1 MVSLGAVRPDQG
13 SESLQSGAVQTL
25 SRLRTF
31 TTDSRRFL
39 ASAFLWGF
47 AFSVTWLYLNFLFE
61 NLGFSDSMVGA
72 ANAIP
77 NMVAIVLA
85 LPVARLAERLGFI
98 RTLRIAAVV
107 AGAGLIVLGFVEATG
122 LVIGAVV
129 LVGVGGMAFWV
140 VPSPLMTAL
149 EPASNRTYLFSAQF
163 AAQLI
168 AGFLGSLIG
177 GRMPDL
183 FARLVDVEPKSLEAI
198 QWTVI
203 LSGLMYMLAALPL
216 LRSGEVKPDEPGR
229 GPLWHIPRQARPV
242 FIKLLAPNAL
252 IGLGAG
258 LIIPFLN
265 IFIEGKFGVTFS
277 TLGAVFAWSQLGMAL
292 AVMTQPLIAERLGKV
307 TSIVLVQ
314 GLSLPFIAMLGFSSS
329 FAAVAI
335 ALFVRSALMNAANP
349 IYAAFTMEQV
359 KEAWRPSL
367 AAAENMVWATG
378 WVIAPLASG
387 LVREALGFETGFL
400 VLFAAMLALYAT
412 GITYSWLVLR
422 PLERVAHDVE
432 EETNPPSA

>member
-1 MVSLGAVRPDQG
+1 MH
-13 SESLQSGAVQTL
+13 TL
-25 SRLRTF
+25 SKLRTF
-31 TTDSRRFL
+31 TGDSRRFL

-61 NLGFSDSMVGA
+61 SLGFSDSLVGA

-77 NMVAIVLA
+77 NVVAIVLA
-85 LPVARLAERLGFI
+85 LPVARLAGRLGFI
-98 RTLRIAAVV
+98 RSLRIAAVT
-107 AGAGLIVLGFVEATG
+107 AGVGLIVLGFVEQTW
-122 LVIGAVV
+122 LVILAVV

-149 EPASNRTYLFSAQF
+149 EPAANRTYLFSAQF

-177 GRMPDL
+177 GQMPDL
-183 FARLVDVEPKSLEAI
+183 FARLADIDPKGLQAI
-198 QWTVI
+198 QWTVV
-203 LSGLMYMLAALPL
+203 LSGFLYMLAALPL
-216 LRSGEVKPDEPGR
+216 RNVTEVRPDEPDQGK
-229 GPLWHIPRQARPV
+229 LWHIPREARHV
-242 FIKLLAPNAL
+242 FVKLLAPNAL

-265 IFIEGKFGVTFS
+265 LFVEGKFGVSFS

-292 AVMTQPLIAERLGKV
+292 AVMTQPLIADRLGKIA
-307 TSIVLVQ
+307 SIVLVQ
-314 GLSLPFIAMLGFSSS
+314 ALSLPFIAMLGFSSS

-359 KEAWRPSL
+359 KDGWRPSL
-367 AAAENMVWATG
+367 AAAENMVWAAG
-378 WVIAPLASG
+378 WVIGPIASG
-387 LVREALGFETGFL
+387 LIRDWLGFDRGFPVLFGAML
-400 VLFAAMLALYAT
+400 VLYAA

-422 PLERVAHDVE
+422 PLERAAGDR
-432 EETNPPSA
+432 TDPTFS

>member
-1 MVSLGAVRPDQG
+1 
-13 SESLQSGAVQTL
+13 
-25 SRLRTF
+25 
-31 TTDSRRFL
+31 L

-61 NLGFSDSMVGA
+61 SLGFSDSLVGA

-77 NMVAIVLA
+77 NLVAIVLA
-85 LPVARLAERLGFI
+85 LPVARLAGHLGFI
-98 RTLRIAAVV
+98 RTLRIAALV
-107 AGAGLIVLGFVEATG
+107 AGSGLILLGFVETTG

-129 LVGVGGMAFWV
+129 LVGIGGMAFWV

-163 AAQLI
+163 AAQLF

-177 GRMPDL
+177 GQMPDI
-183 FARLVDVEPKSLEAI
+183 FARLTDVEPKSLEAI

-203 LSGLMYMLAALPL
+203 LSGLLYMLAALPL
-216 LRSGEVKPDEPGR
+216 RKSSEVKPEEPGH
-229 GPLWHIPRQARPV
+229 GPLWHIPRQARHIFV
-242 FIKLLAPNAL
+242 KLLVPNAL

-265 IFIEGKFGVTFS
+265 IFVEGKFGVAFS

-292 AVMTQPLIAERLGKV
+292 AVMTQPFIADRLGKV
-307 TSIVLVQ
+307 ASIVLVQ
-314 GLSLPFIAMLGFSSS
+314 ALSLPFIAMLGFSSS
-329 FAAVAI
+329 FLAVAI

-359 KEAWRPSL
+359 KDDWRPSL
-367 AAAENMVWATG
+367 AAAENMVWAAG
-378 WVIAPLASG
+378 WVIGPIVSG
-387 LVREALGFETGFL
+387 VVRESLGFDSGFL

-422 PLERVAHDVE
+422 PLEKAAGV
-432 EETNPPSA
+432 

>member
-1 MVSLGAVRPDQG
+1 LGTLQFAAVH
-13 SESLQSGAVQTL
+13 TL
-25 SRLRTF
+25 SRLRSF
-31 TTDSRRFL
+31 TDDSRRYL

-61 NLGFSDSMVGA
+61 SLGFSDSLVGA

-77 NMVAIVLA
+77 NLVAIVLA
-85 LPVARLAERLGFI
+85 LPVARLAGHLGFI
-98 RTLRIAAVV
+98 RALRIAALT
-107 AGAGLIVLGFVEATG
+107 AGSGLILLGFVETTA

-168 AGFLGSLIG
+168 AGFLGSMIG
-177 GRMPDL
+177 GQMPGL
-183 FARLVDVEPKSLEAI
+183 FARLTDVGPKSLEAI
-198 QWTVI
+198 QWTVV

-216 LRSGEVKPDEPGR
+216 RRSTEIKPEDPGH
-229 GPLWHIPRQARPV
+229 GPLWHIPRPARHI
-242 FIKLLAPNAL
+242 FLKLLAPNAL

-265 IFIEGKFGVTFS
+265 IFVEGKFGVAFS
-277 TLGAVFAWSQLGMAL
+277 TLGAVFAWSQLGMAM
-292 AVMTQPLIAERLGKV
+292 AVMTQPFIADRLGKV

-314 GLSLPFIAMLGFSSS
+314 ALSLPFIAMLGFSSS
-329 FAAVAI
+329 FLAVAI

-359 KEAWRPSL
+359 KESWRPSL
-367 AAAENMVWATG
+367 AAAENMVWAAG
-378 WVIAPLASG
+378 WVIGPIVSG
-387 LVREALGFETGFL
+387 VVRERLGSDTGFL

-422 PLERVAHDVE
+422 PLEKAAGV
-432 EETNPPSA
+432 

>member
-1 MVSLGAVRPDQG
+1 MH
-13 SESLQSGAVQTL
+13 TL
-25 SRLRTF
+25 STLRTF
-31 TTDSRRFL
+31 TSDSRRFL

-61 NLGFSDSMVGA
+61 SLGFSASLVGA

-98 RTLRIAAVV
+98 RSLQIAAVM
-107 AGAGLIVLGFVEATG
+107 AGAGLIVLGFVEQTG
-122 LVIGAVV
+122 LVIMAVT
-129 LVGVGGMAFWV
+129 LVGIGGMAFWV
-140 VPSPLMTAL
+140 VPSPLMTVL
-149 EPASNRTYLFSAQF
+149 EPAANRTYLFSTQF

-177 GRMPDL
+177 GQMPNL
-183 FARLVDVEPKSLEAI
+183 FARLADIDPKSLQAI
-198 QWTVI
+198 QWTVV
-203 LSGLMYMLAALPL
+203 LSGFLYMLAALPL
-216 LRSGEVKPDEPGR
+216 RNVTEVKPDEPGQGR
-229 GPLWHIPRQARPV
+229 LWHIPREARHV
-242 FIKLLAPNAL
+242 FVKLLAPNAL

-265 IFIEGKFGVTFS
+265 LFVEGKFGVAFS

-292 AVMTQPLIAERLGKV
+292 AVMTQPLIADRLGKV
-307 TSIVLVQ
+307 ASIVLVQ
-314 GLSLPFIAMLGFSSS
+314 ALSLPFIAMLGFSSS

-359 KEAWRPSL
+359 KDGWRPSL

-378 WVIAPLASG
+378 WVIGPVASG
-387 LVREALGFETGFL
+387 LIRDWLGFERGFPVLFGAML
-400 VLFAAMLALYAT
+400 VLYAA

-422 PLERVAHDVE
+422 PLEKAAASRLDRTE
-432 EETNPPSA
+432 PPVS

>member
-1 MVSLGAVRPDQG
+1 ML
-13 SESLQSGAVQTL
+13 TL

-31 TTDSRRFL
+31 SDDSRRFL

-61 NLGFSDSMVGA
+61 SLGFSDSLVGT

-77 NMVAIVLA
+77 NLVAIVLA
-85 LPVARLAERLGFI
+85 LPVARLAGHLGFI
-98 RTLRIAAVV
+98 RALRIAALT
-107 AGAGLIVLGFVEATG
+107 AGSGLILLGFVESTA

-140 VPSPLMTAL
+140 VPSPLMTVL
-149 EPASNRTYLFSAQF
+149 EPASNRTYLFSTQF

-177 GRMPDL
+177 GQMPDL
-183 FARLVDVEPKSLEAI
+183 FARLTDVDPKSLEAI

-203 LSGLMYMLAALPL
+203 LAGLMYMLAAVPL
-216 LRSGEVKPDEPGR
+216 RRSSEIKPAEAGH
-229 GPLWHIPRQARPV
+229 GPLWHIPREARHI
-242 FIKLLAPNAL
+242 FLKLLAPNAL

-258 LIIPFLN
+258 LVIPFLN
-265 IFIEGKFGVTFS
+265 IFVEGKFDVAFS

-292 AVMTQPLIAERLGKV
+292 AVMTQPLIANRLGKV
-307 TSIVLVQ
+307 ASIVLVQ
-314 GLSLPFIAMLGFSSS
+314 ALSLPFIAMLGFSSS
-329 FAAVAI
+329 FLAVSI

-359 KEAWRPSL
+359 KEAWRPAL
-367 AAAENMVWATG
+367 AAAENMVWAAG
-378 WVIAPLASG
+378 WVAGPIISG
-387 LVREALGFETGFL
+387 LVRESLGFETGFL

-422 PLERVAHDVE
+422 PLETAAGD
-432 EETNPPSA
+432 

>member
-1 MVSLGAVRPDQG
+1 MGTLHFAV
-13 SESLQSGAVQTL
+13 VQTL
-25 SRLRTF
+25 SKLRTF
-31 TTDSRRFL
+31 TGDSRRFL

-61 NLGFSDSMVGA
+61 NLGFSDSLVGA

-85 LPVARLAERLGFI
+85 LPVARLAGRLGFI
-98 RTLRIAAVV
+98 RSLRIAAVV
-107 AGAGLIVLGFVEATG
+107 AGTGLVVLGFVEQTV
-122 LVIGAVV
+122 LVILAVA

-149 EPASNRTYLFSAQF
+149 EPAANRTYLFSAQF
-163 AAQLI
+163 ASHLV

-177 GRMPDL
+177 GQMPAI
-183 FARLVDVEPKSLEAI
+183 FASLADIDPKSLQAI
-198 QWTVI
+198 QWTVV
-203 LSGLMYMLAALPL
+203 LSGLLYMLAAVPL
-216 LRSGEVKPDEPGR
+216 RNVAEVRPDDPGH
-229 GPLWHIPRQARPV
+229 GSLWNIPRAARPI
-242 FIKLLAPNAL
+242 FLKLLAPNAL

-265 IFIEGKFGVTFS
+265 IFVEGKFGVDFS
-277 TLGAVFAWSQLGMAL
+277 TLGAVFAWSQLGMAV
-292 AVMTQPLIAERLGKV
+292 AVMTQPLIAARLGKV
-307 TSIVLVQ
+307 ASIVLVQ
-314 GLSLPFIAMLGFSSS
+314 ALSLPFIAMLGFSSS

-359 KEAWRPSL
+359 KEGWRPAL
-367 AAAENMVWATG
+367 AAAENMVWAAG
-378 WVIAPLASG
+378 WVVGPIASG
-387 LVREALGFETGFL
+387 LVRERFGFDTGFL
-400 VLFAAMLALYAT
+400 VLFAAMLGLYAA

-422 PLERVAHDVE
+422 PLEKASENRPGE
-432 EETNPPSA
+432 SGPSGP

>member
-1 MVSLGAVRPDQG
+1 MKH
-13 SESLQSGAVQTL
+13 LQSAALHTL
-25 SRLRTF
+25 STLRTF
-31 TTDSRRFL
+31 TGDSRRFL

-61 NLGFSDSMVGA
+61 SLGFSDSLVGA

-77 NMVAIVLA
+77 NVVAIVLA
-85 LPVARLAERLGFI
+85 LPVARMAGRLGFI
-98 RTLRIAAVV
+98 RSLRIAAVM
-107 AGAGLIVLGFVEATG
+107 AGAGLIVLGFVEQTG
-122 LVIGAVV
+122 LVIVAVT
-129 LVGVGGMAFWV
+129 LVGIGGMAFWV
-140 VPSPLMTAL
+140 VPSPLMTVL

-177 GRMPDL
+177 GQMPNL
-183 FARLVDVEPKSLEAI
+183 FARLADIDPKSLQAI
-198 QWTVI
+198 QWTVV
-203 LSGLMYMLAALPL
+203 LSGLLYMLAALPL
-216 LRSGEVKPDEPGR
+216 RNVTEVKPDEPGEGR
-229 GPLWHIPRQARPV
+229 LWHIPREARLV
-242 FIKLLAPNAL
+242 FVKLLAPNAL

-265 IFIEGKFGVTFS
+265 LFVEGKFGVGFS

-292 AVMTQPLIAERLGKV
+292 AVMTQPLIADRLGKV
-307 TSIVLVQ
+307 ASIVLVQ
-314 GLSLPFIAMLGFSSS
+314 ALSLPFIAMLGFSSS

-359 KEAWRPSL
+359 KDGWRPSL
-367 AAAENMVWATG
+367 AAAENMVWAAG
-378 WVIAPLASG
+378 WVVGPIASG
-387 LVREALGFETGFL
+387 LIREWLGFEKGFP
-400 VLFAAMLALYAT
+400 VLFGAMLVLYAT

-422 PLERVAHDVE
+422 PLEKAAGDGLDRTE
-432 EETNPPSA
+432 PPAS